1 MDCHP
6 QTNPWAA
13 CDRKNIDR
21 ECLAARPEYPAA
33 DFSGLRLRQL
43 PDEFDRARIFVR
55 EQLIFSRNLGF
66 RATDPRRPYRE
77 F

>member
-55 EQLIFSRNLGF
+55 GAIDFFTKSWISRD
-66 RATDPRRPYRE
+66 RSSPPVP
-77 F
+77 